1 MPDICADNSVY
12 PLELHEAAVAGGAPD
27 GLQPVRVRLV
37 RAGRPV
43 AAVTVV
49 PGELAPFAGRGPA
62 QLARSVLLRDLE
74 GEDTG
79 LAPVLYMALRRGRI
93 WGRHTVAT
101 CGEGP
106 IVQALALEP
115 VDPVR
120 PSSQTLHAQRLD
132 LAIHR
137 AHAACDPAGRAL
149 CQRLMLPE
157 AVETLAGHARRFGD
171 TAWARAVR
179 ARRLSR
185 AQYIATLAN
194 THQYVRFTP
203 RLLARAI
210 AVSDDEGLREHF
222 LRHLDGERR
231 HDLLLEAD
239 LRALGADVEFV
250 RERMTPAPATLQF
263 MLVQESMIGFHQDP
277 VLFMAAPFV
286 AEGLAGGVDPGLLVD
301 LAANIRAW
309 GVDPKQATR
318 FLRSHVHLDGGAD
331 GHWSLTCALLARHLD
346 DERVHQRFLGALHL
360 AADAF
365 HRSYDAYIDDLA
377 IFSPPALELHS

>member
-12 PLELHEAAVAGGAPD
+12 PLELHEAPVAGGAND
-27 GLQPVRVRLV
+27 GLRPVRVRLV
-37 RAGRPV
+37 RAGRTV
-43 AAVTVV
+43 AGVTVV
-49 PGELAPFAGRGPA
+49 PAELEPFAGRGPA

-93 WGRHTVAT
+93 WGRHTVAA

-106 IVQALALEP
+106 QVQALALEP
-115 VDPVR
+115 MDPAPAPR
-120 PSSQTLHAQRLD
+120 YRAQRVD

-137 AHAACDPAGRAL
+137 AYAACDPTGRAL
-149 CQRLMLPE
+149 CQRHMLPE

-185 AQYIATLAN
+185 AQYMATLAN

-239 LRALGADVEFV
+239 LRELGADVEFV

-301 LAANIRAW
+301 LAENIRAW
-309 GVDPKQATR
+309 GVEPRLVTR

-331 GHWSLTCALLARHLD
+331 GHWALTCALLARHLA

-360 AADAF
+360 AAEAF
-365 HRSYDAYIDDLA
+365 HRSYDAYIDDLS
-377 IFSPPALELHS
+377 IFSPPALELYS